1 MKNNVTVTV
10 KEFSAPPVNMR
21 EVLRYSGGK
30 DVENARECLKEA
42 EDVLSYKVCYAVLD
56 LSVENG
62 ETDFGFA
69 KVKSL
74 DLAKN
79 LKECNGAVI
88 FVATV
93 GVGIDRLIAR
103 YGRLSPSRALFFQ
116 AIGSERA
123 ESLCDAFEDE
133 IKKELAGEGVTFA
146 PRFSP
151 GYGDLSLEIQKEIF
165 SLLDCSRRIG
175 VSLGD
180 SLLMTPSKSVSAII
194 GFGRK

>member
-79 LKECNGAVI
+79 LKECSGAVI

-103 YGRLSPSRALFFQ
+103 GTFRHLRAALFFSDGMGIFPSAAPEYD
-116 AIGSERA
+116 AIFVFFEGHYDDIDVPPWVKKLVLK
-123 ESLCDAFEDE
+123 ESIDE
-133 IKKELAGEGVTFA
+133 HT
-146 PRFSP
+146 
-151 GYGDLSLEIQKEIF
+151 
-165 SLLDCSRRIG
+165 
-175 VSLGD
+175 
-180 SLLMTPSKSVSAII
+180 
-194 GFGRK
+194 